1 MTEKFLTPEDHVLRI
16 DDFRANGCAR
26 QGLIQIVQ
34 SAGATVEGIG
44 IAIEKG
50 FQSGGRIIRNL
61 GFQLESLAIVDGMDA
76 AAGTVTFRSQEEQK
90 EAEQPAEKCEQC
102 RSATLD

>member
-1 MTEKFLTPEDHVLRI
+1 MEIASEAGCEVV
-16 DDFRANGCAR
+16 GCA
-26 QGLIQIVQ
+26 V
-34 SAGATVEGIG
+34 
-44 IAIEKG
+44 AIEKG

>member
-1 MTEKFLTPEDHVLRI
+1 MRSSGI
-16 DDFRANGCAR
+16 DPDRSVRRRDSRRNRDRRLKKAFSR
-26 QGLIQIVQ
+26 
-34 SAGATVEGIG
+34 
-44 IAIEKG
+44 
-50 FQSGGRIIRNL
+50 GGRIIRNL

>member
-1 MTEKFLTPEDHVLRI
+1 MK
-16 DDFRANGCAR
+16 
-26 QGLIQIVQ
+26 
-34 SAGATVEGIG
+34 
-44 IAIEKG
+44 KG

-90 EAEQPAEKCEQC
+90 RRSSPQKNVNSAGVRLLINEKTGLCEG
-102 RSATLD
+102 AGFDMDGLLLDSEKL